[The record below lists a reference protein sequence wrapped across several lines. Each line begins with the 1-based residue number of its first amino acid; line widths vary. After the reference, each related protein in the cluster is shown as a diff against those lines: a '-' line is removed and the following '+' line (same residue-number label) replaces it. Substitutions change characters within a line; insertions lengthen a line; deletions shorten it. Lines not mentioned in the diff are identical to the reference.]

1 MPYRLS
7 SVSMK
12 RSHKCFNLVDLPQQA
27 NWDNKRPR
35 GEELITQFTK
45 LAFYTTTSSGNNNSK
60 QLKKSVSL
68 SDVTLVIQGL
78 GVPSRTSTQYPDLST
93 NVTLSS
99 SLLCDEEEEVEEEES
114 SSEKTATSRDEKGD
128 LLPKKRRTSLSTDRK
143 IIFAHEE
150 DEGSLSDSSL
160 LGIVF

>member
-1 MPYRLS
+1 
-7 SVSMK
+7 MK

-60 QLKKSVSL
+60 QEKKSASFN
-68 SDVTLVIQGL
+68 DVTLFIQGL
-78 GVPSRTSTQYPDLST
+78 GAPSRPSTQYSDLST
-93 NVTLSS
+93 NVSLSS
-99 SLLCDEEEEVEEEES
+99 NLLCDEEEEVEEMS

-128 LLPKKRRTSLSTDRK
+128 LLPQKRPSSLSTDRK

-150 DEGSLSDSSL
+150 DDGSLSDSSL